1 MTRPLRVVAWP
12 ADSNKADQPYNWLLS
27 RSLRLAGV
35 EVQEFSPR
43 RVLERPDV
51 WHLHW
56 PDALLNDTV
65 EPRVLKNLIGLAGLL
80 EAAHRRGTAIVWTVH
95 NLASHDQLYP
105 RIEPAFWQLLIRRVD
120 GYISL
125 SETALTAAIDRFP
138 ALRSKPGAVVPI
150 GHYRGIY
157 PDDLSVSEARDRL
170 GIPDSCRV
178 IAFVGQI
185 RPYKGVAG
193 LIQRFREVPGG
204 DIRLVVAGRP
214 NSAELDRSLRSAAG
228 DDDRIIL
235 RLGFVPDDEI
245 QLYMR
250 SADLVALPFLEILN
264 SASAMLALSFNR
276 PVLVPSRGSM
286 AELQR
291 VVGDDWVRVY
301 DGSLTSA
308 ELAQSLAWATQH
320 RSAAAPLTE
329 FDWDTIGRLTAHAYE
344 RTRAYVDRGRR

>member
-1 MTRPLRVVAWP
+1 MLT
-12 ADSNKADQPYNWLLS
+12 
-27 RSLRLAGV
+27 
-35 EVQEFSPR
+35 
-43 RVLERPDV
+43 
-51 WHLHW
+51 
-56 PDALLNDTV
+56 
-65 EPRVLKNLIGLAGLL
+65 
-80 EAAHRRGTAIVWTVH
+80 
-95 NLASHDQLYP
+95 
-105 RIEPAFWQLLIRRVD
+105 RRVD

-125 SETALTAAIDRFP
+125 SESALAAAIDRFP
-138 ALRSKPGAVVPI
+138 TLRSKPGAVVPI

-157 PDDLSVSEARDRL
+157 PNDMTVAEARAHL

-193 LIQRFREVPGG
+193 LIQRFREVPDR

-235 RLGFVPDDEI
+235 RLGFVPNDEI

-264 SASAMLALSFNR
+264 SASAMLALSFDR
-276 PVLVPSRGSM
+276 PVLVPARGSM
-286 AELQR
+286 AEVQR

-308 ELAQSLAWATQH
+308 ELAQSLAWATRH
-320 RSAAAPLTE
+320 RSAAAPLE
-329 FDWDTIGRLTAHAYE
+329 AFDWDTIGRLTAHAYE